1 MKSKLKAVLKP
12 GRYQH
17 SLGVCSEAV
26 KLAEMYGEDHDKAY
40 FAGLLHDCAK
50 GCSKGEQIEL
60 CKKFGVELDEAA
72 LACPAVIHAPL
83 GAEIARREFGIKD
96 EEILDAIRYHTVAR
110 AGMTEL
116 DKIIYVAD
124 MIEPMRDYDGVD
136 ELRELAYKNLDKAV
150 LEALKQSIRFN
161 LEKNSVI
168 HPNTLEAW
176 NDILKGA

>member
-26 KLAEMYGEDHDKAY
+26 KLAELYGIDHDKAY

-50 GCSKGEQIEL
+50 GCNKEEQLGL
-60 CKKFGVELDEAA
+60 CEKFGVELDEIT

-116 DKIIYVAD
+116 DKIVYIAD

-136 ELRELAYKNLDKAV
+136 ELRGLAYKDLNKAM

-161 LEKNSVI
+161 LDKNAVI